1 MTVGKTI
8 DVRRIEVLDE
18 AIVEVLRAKTPAE
31 RVAMVFEAERTMRLI
46 LDAQFRS
53 RHPDWDDDRVARE
66 IARRWNP
73 ESDRV
78 ADICD

>member
-1 MTVGKTI
+1 MTVRKTI

-31 RVAMVFEAERTMRLI
+31 RVAMVFEAERTMRLT

-73 ESDRV
+73 ESDR
-78 ADICD
+78 AAEICG